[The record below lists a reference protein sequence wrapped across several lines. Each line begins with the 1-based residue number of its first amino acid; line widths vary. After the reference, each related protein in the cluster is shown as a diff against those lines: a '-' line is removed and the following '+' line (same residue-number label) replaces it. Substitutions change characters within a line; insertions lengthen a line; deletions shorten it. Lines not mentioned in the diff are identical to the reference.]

1 MRTEWKRVSLIMG
14 LAFSVAASSPAF
26 AKTAGYCV
34 ECHSKK
40 FVETLDRPSGPF
52 HGENQSVYRM
62 KLDACPGLR
71 SISEEIFYTE
81 SRIVKLDEILR
92 AVEQDG
98 WRTDNLRK
106 GVAESAESFSDLREH
121 KPVSIQHVSREA
133 SAIRTVLQK
142 VYDRTLQ
149 ERDESSRRW
158 LIGLG
163 GLFLAGLFVLIGL
176 GYRKLGRMGKW
187 FLAYLVVGSF
197 LSLSACTSSP
207 EPQKKSPGQERLEQ
221 SLSLASQITRQMDEA
236 FYQSCLLAEM
246 SREWST
252 LEPAA
257 AEKGF
262 QLAWRMALAAREKAV
277 QIKPLR
283 EVVSEW
289 PDPEKASKGKVS
301 FDTVLDL
308 RDELRNAEGGTWAL
322 RVIAQEWIRINPKG
336 GRAALEFATQEDMR
350 QGDPDLRDQRLKS
363 MSEAWAE
370 IDETRSLEVSRAIR
384 DPFLKASALTR
395 LVLSVK
401 DRGKAGKMLQ
411 EAWGAG
417 EAVAPSYPRSK
428 VLIQISATAAGLFPQ
443 DKNAWL
449 DRVLVRIQGLKQEQL
464 RAFALQELVE
474 RWALLDFRQAKR
486 LAMEIP
492 PAYPAERAYALLHLA
507 TGREASKAEALTLL
521 KEVSAEMK
529 RISDPFEAQKVKA
542 LTALELARIEPRQAF
557 RILPQIEDSFH
568 RSGVLESLALRLSTV
583 NRRKALES
591 VERIPLEPIRERSAV
606 ALVKQWMDRD
616 REKVD
621 ALYREA
627 LQAGMAIADP
637 FPRALILIE
646 LGRHW
651 SRIEK
656 DRESGLLEL
665 ALTSTEKITSPSLR
679 AEAFEALADAW
690 KGSEAVKAHALLGR
704 IDPSFLR
711 ARSTLGEVQQWA
723 SVDPEMAIR
732 LAEAVP
738 SPYPLER
745 AMAFKEIAEKLS
757 KAQPGLAFDFYEK
770 AIHQVLALP
779 EGSRGRRHLSS
790 LVMEAGRLNREKTL
804 QVLLNVSEPETRD
817 LLLREV
823 GTLWAREDP
832 LFSLRAACEIS
843 EGAFRFILYQNVAD
857 VEARR
862 GLRLGKPASDQPNLL
877 ACYYWGL
884 GREKARKE
892 ESQAIPQYEKAL
904 HEIRRVRDSRER
916 SYLLAGLVAEWA
928 SLDEERALRISEEIP
943 SEFPEPLSYSLLQI
957 GTHLSKWNRK
967 EAEVL
972 FQKALSGT
980 APIENPGLRGL
991 RFFQIGRQ
999 WKEINREKGKEVLKM
1014 AASEIRKK
1022 ISSTGKEDPLLV
1034 QILIADLALDP
1045 QGLSTLFQKTDSPSL
1060 RANVLLEQGKIESK
1074 ETIEANI
1081 KILEKALQYARKAR
1095 HPRLTGE
1102 IALAWHALSP
1112 EKGRE
1117 ISEQI
1122 ESKELLVRTLCQMAR
1137 SNGLLRKDESK
1148 RLLEKA
1154 TREAILVQGMT
1165 EKMKVLKE
1173 IAETGLAVDQ
1183 EQAKVA
1189 YRMAYEI
1196 VGRASY

>member
-1 MRTEWKRVSLIMG
+1 MG
-14 LAFSVAASSPAF
+14 LMFSIVASSPAF

-40 FVETLDRPSGPF
+40 FVEALDRPTGPF
-52 HGENQSVYRM
+52 HGESQSVYRV
-62 KLDACPGLR
+62 KLEPCPGLR
-71 SISEEIFYTE
+71 SISEEIFFTE

-98 WRTDNLRK
+98 WRTDNLKK
-106 GVAESAESFSDLREH
+106 GVAESAESFSDLKEH
-121 KPVSIQHVSREA
+121 KQVSIQHVSREA
-133 SAIRTVLQK
+133 AAIRTVLQK

-163 GLFLAGLFVLIGL
+163 GLFFVGLVVLIRL
-176 GYRKLGRMGKW
+176 GYRKLGRMGKVL
-187 FLAYLVVGSF
+187 LAYLVVGSV
-197 LSLSACTSSP
+197 LSLSACTLSP

-221 SLSLASQITRQMDEA
+221 SLSLATQMTRRMDEV
-236 FYQSCLLAEM
+236 FYQACLLAEM
-246 SREWST
+246 SREWSK

-283 EVVSEW
+283 EIVSQW
-289 PDPEKASKGKVS
+289 PDPEKASQGKVS

-308 RDELRNAEGGTWAL
+308 RDELRNAEGPTWAL
-322 RVIAQEWIRINPKG
+322 RVIAEEWIRVNPKS
-336 GRAALEFATQEDMR
+336 GRPALEFTTHEDLRQEDPR
-350 QGDPDLRDQRLKS
+350 LRDPRLKS
-363 MSEAWAE
+363 MGEAWAE
-370 IDETRSLEVSRAIR
+370 IDETRSLEVSRAIN
-384 DPFLKASALTR
+384 DPFLKASALTH
-395 LVLSVK
+395 LALFVK
-401 DRGKAGKMLQ
+401 DRGKVGKMLQ
-411 EAWGAG
+411 EAWEVG
-417 EAVAPSYPRSK
+417 EAVASPYPQSK
-428 VLIQISATAAGLFPQ
+428 VLIQISVTAAGLFPQ

-449 DRVLVRIQGLKQEQL
+449 DRVLLRIQGLKQEQL
-464 RAFALQELVE
+464 RTFAFQELVD
-474 RWALLDFRQAKR
+474 RWALLDPRQAKR

-492 PAYPAERAYALLHLA
+492 PVYPAERAYALLHLA
-507 TGREASKAEALTLL
+507 KNREVSKAEALTLL
-521 KEVSAEMK
+521 KEVSAEMT

-542 LTALELARIEPRQAF
+542 LAAMEMARIEPREAF

-568 RSGVLESLALRLSTV
+568 RSGVLESLALRLSSV
-583 NRRKALES
+583 DRKKALES
-591 VERIPLEPIRERSAV
+591 VGRIPLEPIRERSAV

-616 REKVD
+616 RETVD
-621 ALYREA
+621 AFYREA

-637 FPRALILIE
+637 FTRALILIE
-646 LGRHW
+646 LGKHW
-651 SRIEK
+651 SQVEK

-665 ALTSTEKITSPSLR
+665 ALMSTEKIVSPSMK
-679 AEAFEALADAW
+679 AEALEALADAW
-690 KGSEAVKAHALLGR
+690 KSSDAVKAQTLWGR

-711 ARSTLGEVQQWA
+711 VRTTLGDVRQWA
-723 SVDPEMAIR
+723 PVDPQKAIR
-732 LAEAVP
+732 LAETVP

-745 AMAFKEIAEKLS
+745 AMAFKEIAENVR
-757 KAQPGLAFDFYEK
+757 KAQPRLAFDCYEK
-770 AIHQVLALP
+770 AIRQILELP
-779 EGSRGRRHLSS
+779 EGNKGRRLLSS
-790 LVMEAGRLNREKTL
+790 LVMEAGRLDREKTF
-804 QVLLNVSEPETRD
+804 QDLLNVSEPEARD
-817 LLLREV
+817 LLLQV
-823 GTLWAREDP
+823 GGSLWGQEDP
-832 LFSLRAACEIS
+832 LFALKAAREIS
-843 EGAFRFILYQNVAD
+843 EGAFRFLLYQNVAD

-862 GLRLGKPASDQPNLL
+862 GVRLGKPAPDQPNLL
-877 ACYYWGL
+877 ACYYWGA
-884 GREKARKE
+884 GREKARKD

-904 HEIRRVRDSRER
+904 HEIRRVRDSQER

-928 SLDEERALRISEEIP
+928 SLDEERALRISEEIS

-957 GTHLSKWNRK
+957 GTHLRKWNRK
-967 EAEVL
+967 RAEVL
-972 FQKALSGT
+972 FQKAVSGT
-980 APIENPGLRGL
+980 APIRNPGLKGL
-991 RFFQIGRQ
+991 RLFQIGQQ
-999 WKEINREKGKEVLKM
+999 WKEINREKGKELLKM
-1014 AASEIRKK
+1014 AASEIRKR
-1022 ISSTGKEDPLLV
+1022 ILSTGKEDPLLI

-1060 RANVLLEQGKIESK
+1060 RAKVLLERGKIQSK
-1074 ETIEANI
+1074 ETIETNI

-1122 ESKELLVRTLCQMAR
+1122 ESKELLIRTLCQMAR
-1137 SNGLLRKDESK
+1137 SNGLLKKEESK
-1148 RLLEKA
+1148 RLLQRA
-1154 TREAILVQGMT
+1154 AREAILVQGMT
-1165 EKMKVLKE
+1165 EKIEALKE

-1196 VGRASY
+1196 VERASY